1 MFNIIIE
8 RKMMK
13 GILINAEKETISV
26 VEHDGDISTLYEL
39 LGCRTIEAVYP
50 FKHQDVI
57 YIDEEGLLKDSNF
70 SFTIW
75 TDDKREIPLFGNGI
89 VVGTDEEGNDIACQS
104 ILEDI
109 KHRVTFRGKVHIEND
124 GQGFNITPWHIYQAN
139 LNEIKLLLEKLKTEG
154 SA

>member
-1 MFNIIIE
+1 
-8 RKMMK
+8 MK

-26 VEHDGDISTLYEL
+26 VEHDGDISTLYKL

-50 FKHQDVI
+50 FMHQDVI

-70 SFTIW
+70 SFTFE
-75 TDDKREIPLFGNGI
+75 TDGNGFIPLFGNGI

>member
-1 MFNIIIE
+1 
-8 RKMMK
+8 MK

-26 VEHDGDISTLYEL
+26 VEHDGDISSLYKL

-50 FKHQDVI
+50 FKYQDVI

-70 SFTIW
+70 SFTIG
-75 TDDKREIPLFGNGI
+75 TDDNGFIPLFGNGI

-104 ILEDI
+104 KLEDI
-109 KHRVTFRGKVHIEND
+109 KRRVVFRGKVHIDND
-124 GQGFNITPWHIYQAN
+124 GQGFNITPWHIYQNN
-139 LNEIKLLLEKLKTEG
+139 LNEIKLLLEKIKTKG